1 MNLFSTEKPPKDL
14 KPSETRISIEGYDP
28 KLDKNLRKFEGAL
41 SDFIRIL
48 FGFK

>member
-1 MNLFSTEKPPKDL
+1 MNKPLRNL

-28 KLDKNLRKFEGAL
+28 KLDKDPRKSEGLL

>member
-14 KPSETRISIEGYDP
+14 KPSETRINTEGYYP
-28 KLDKNLRKFEGAL
+28 KLDKNPKKSEGAL